1 MFDTKR
7 FAAIKNAYAEILS
20 NYKSE
25 ILDRNITELRL
36 KSLFQEIELLWY
48 RHKEYIEFSLRNIT
62 KADNVSFL
70 AGAVYLDIKNDGHKE
85 FSLLGKY
92 RVINDPLKKMSI
104 FFEANNLPINYERI
118 KNYIYDVGE
127 DLFSFFALD
136 CKYSFVFPLTPI
148 LRNDEKERNR
158 EIHLLAQK
166 MILSLFNESHDNLEN
181 IAKEEISFEDIES
194 KLDKQVMD
202 QLVYLSL
209 KDKDFSLRERIE
221 NYYNDTIDYATL
233 RQNKTEFDIFLLIT
247 SQFLMQ
253 AIDIIDLAYMYNM
266 IPFIRNEVV
275 LSYVTLLVA
284 NLDDSL
290 DFESLNKTFIAY
302 VIQSAFDFSDIDYLD
317 LLCTEG
323 NGVLIDII
331 YDRLKAEEKLFP
343 SFSFEIIAQIAEER
357 LAKIRGD
364 SIPH

>member
-127 DLFSFFALD
+127 DLFSFFALGHVD
-136 CKYSFVFPLTPI
+136 
-148 LRNDEKERNR
+148 
-158 EIHLLAQK
+158 
-166 MILSLFNESHDNLEN
+166 
-181 IAKEEISFEDIES
+181 
-194 KLDKQVMD
+194 
-202 QLVYLSL
+202 
-209 KDKDFSLRERIE
+209 
-221 NYYNDTIDYATL
+221 
-233 RQNKTEFDIFLLIT
+233 
-247 SQFLMQ
+247 
-253 AIDIIDLAYMYNM
+253 
-266 IPFIRNEVV
+266 
-275 LSYVTLLVA
+275 
-284 NLDDSL
+284 
-290 DFESLNKTFIAY
+290 
-302 VIQSAFDFSDIDYLD
+302 
-317 LLCTEG
+317 
-323 NGVLIDII
+323 
-331 YDRLKAEEKLFP
+331 
-343 SFSFEIIAQIAEER
+343 
-357 LAKIRGD
+357 
-364 SIPH
+364 